1 MEIDTLKHKHTRI
14 LEDTSS
20 IDFITVQMT
29 YLFTFILFKC
39 QVCLRIT
46 NDINLNTPTKH
57 RKPTLKVLFL
67 PKAEEEQ
74 TFFSRYKLKQYK
86 PKVDRWPMITVRADA
101 VFLDAHRNRVLMI
114 NDFYATAI

>member
-1 MEIDTLKHKHTRI
+1 
-14 LEDTSS
+14 
-20 IDFITVQMT
+20 MT